1 MKWVKWEKTQKTI
14 TDKEGMFVEMLGSK
28 MVLSSNVVTKYW
40 VVIQASLKM

>member
-1 MKWVKWEKTQKTI
+1 MKWVNIKQKTI
-14 TDKEGMFVEMLGSK
+14 TNKEGMFIEMFGSK